1 MDNRHIVIFDG
12 LCNLCNGAVNFII
25 KRDPKAIFVFT
36 PIQSDL
42 ADKLMRDHQIISAEI
57 DTFLLIK
64 NGKAHIRTDA
74 ALEITK
80 DLSGLWFLFRV
91 FRIIPPSLRDILY
104 RLIAKNRY
112 KLLGKRD
119 ECMIP
124 TQELRERFI
133 GVST

>member
-25 KRDPKAIFVFT
+25 KRDPNAIFVFT

>member
-25 KRDPKAIFVFT
+25 KRDPNAIFVFT

-80 DLSGLWFLFRV
+80 NLSGLWFLFRV

>member
-124 TQELRERFI
+124 TQEFRERFI

>member
-112 KLLGKRD
+112 KHFGKRD

>member
-1 MDNRHIVIFDG
+1 MDNQHIVIFDG
-12 LCNLCNGAVNFII
+12 LCILCNGAVNFII
-25 KRDPKAIFVFT
+25 KRDPNAIFVFT

-124 TQELRERFI
+124 TQEFRERFI

>member
-36 PIQSDL
+36 PTQSDL

-91 FRIIPPSLRDILY
+91 FRVIQPSLRDILY

-112 KLLGKRD
+112 KLFGKRD

-124 TQELRERFI
+124 TQEIRERFI